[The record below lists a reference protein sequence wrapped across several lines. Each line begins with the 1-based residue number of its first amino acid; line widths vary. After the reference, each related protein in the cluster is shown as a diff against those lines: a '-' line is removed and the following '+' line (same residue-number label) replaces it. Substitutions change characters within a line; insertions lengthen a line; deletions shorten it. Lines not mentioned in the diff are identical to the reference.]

1 MGYLSENLSQ
11 VESKISSSCVAAKR
25 KREDVLLIAV
35 SKTKPITL
43 LEEAYECGVRDF
55 GENRVQELSQ
65 KAESMPEDIRWH
77 MIGHLQKNKVKQA
90 VRHAYLIHSVD
101 SLALAQIISAE
112 AVKQSKTVQILLEVN
127 VAGEESKFGYSP
139 SEVLADILEIAQ
151 LPNIQVMGL
160 MTIAPYTETPETN
173 RIYFKQLKQLSVDI
187 GNKNIDNICMD
198 IISMGMSG
206 DYEVAI
212 DEGATMVRVGT
223 AIFGER

>member
-1 MGYLSENLSQ
+1 MGYLSENLSH

-43 LEEAYECGVRDF
+43 LNEAYECGVRDF

-65 KAESMPEDIRWH
+65 KAESMPKDIRWH

-90 VRHAYLIHSVD
+90 VRYAYLIHSVD

-112 AVKQSKTVQILLEVN
+112 AVKQSKTVRILLEVN

-139 SEVLADILEIAQ
+139 SEVLEDIQEIAL

-160 MTIAPYTETPETN
+160 MTIAPYTEAAETN

-212 DEGATMVRVGT
+212 DEGATIVRVGT